1 MKVLEAALRLA
12 HPIIPFITEELWQN
26 VAPLAGKEGASIMLQ
41 PYPAPDPAK
50 TSEKAAARIA
60 LLKDMIN
67 ACRTLRGE
75 MSLSPA
81 SRVPLL
87 ATGKKQVLI
96 EFTPYLTAL
105 AKLSSVEILDELPD
119 AEAPVAIV
127 GEFRLMLKI
136 EVNIG
141 EERARL
147 AKEISRIEGEVVK
160 AENKLGNASF
170 VERAPP
176 RVVEQEKERL
186 ASFGAMLKK
195 LREQLQKLDK

>member
-1 MKVLEAALRLA
+1 
-12 HPIIPFITEELWQN
+12 
-26 VAPLAGKEGASIMLQ
+26 
-41 PYPAPDPAK
+41 
-50 TSEKAAARIA
+50 
-60 LLKDMIN
+60 
-67 ACRTLRGE
+67 
-75 MSLSPA
+75 
-81 SRVPLL
+81 
-87 ATGKKQVLI
+87 
-96 EFTPYLTAL
+96 
-105 AKLSSVEILDELPD
+105 LSSVEILDELPD

-170 VERAPP
+170 VERALP

>member
-1 MKVLEAALRLA
+1 
-12 HPIIPFITEELWQN
+12 
-26 VAPLAGKEGASIMLQ
+26 
-41 PYPAPDPAK
+41 
-50 TSEKAAARIA
+50 
-60 LLKDMIN
+60 MIN

-87 ATGKKQVLI
+87 ATGNKQVLI

>member
-1 MKVLEAALRLA
+1 
-12 HPIIPFITEELWQN
+12 
-26 VAPLAGKEGASIMLQ
+26 
-41 PYPAPDPAK
+41 
-50 TSEKAAARIA
+50 
-60 LLKDMIN
+60 
-67 ACRTLRGE
+67 

-81 SRVPLL
+81 SRMPLL
-87 ATGKKQVLI
+87 AEGNKQVLA
-96 EFTPYLTAL
+96 EFTPYLMAL
-105 AKLSSVEILDELPD
+105 AKLSSVEIIDELPD
-119 AEAPVAIV
+119 ADAPVAIV

-136 EVNIG
+136 EVNID

-147 AKEISRIEGEVVK
+147 TREIVRIEGEIVK

-170 VERAPP
+170 VERAPA

>member
-1 MKVLEAALRLA
+1 M
-12 HPIIPFITEELWQN
+12 
-26 VAPLAGKEGASIMLQ
+26 
-41 PYPAPDPAK
+41 
-50 TSEKAAARIA
+50 
-60 LLKDMIN
+60 
-67 ACRTLRGE
+67 
-75 MSLSPA
+75 
-81 SRVPLL
+81 
-87 ATGKKQVLI
+87 
-96 EFTPYLTAL
+96 
-105 AKLSSVEILDELPD
+105 SSVEILDELPD

-136 EVNIG
+136 EVNID

-186 ASFGAMLKK
+186 GQLRRNAEETEGAIA
-195 LREQLQKLDK
+195 ETGQISNP

>member
-1 MKVLEAALRLA
+1 M
-12 HPIIPFITEELWQN
+12 
-26 VAPLAGKEGASIMLQ
+26 
-41 PYPAPDPAK
+41 
-50 TSEKAAARIA
+50 
-60 LLKDMIN
+60 
-67 ACRTLRGE
+67 
-75 MSLSPA
+75 
-81 SRVPLL
+81 
-87 ATGKKQVLI
+87 
-96 EFTPYLTAL
+96 
-105 AKLSSVEILDELPD
+105 SSVEIIDELPD